1 MKKILL
7 VALAAA
13 TMVGCAQNEEIENAA
28 TSKEMKF
35 GTAVMKTTRAGVI
48 TNTGFKNFN
57 LYAVNGTEVIID
69 DKGFTKTDQ
78 TWEADGGLKFYWPND
93 ENVSFYGYSAETIGN
108 VTFAKATPSL
118 TYTVNTVLADQE
130 DLLVASLT
138 TKQSA
143 NAGGKIDIPFTHALS
158 KMSIKIK
165 GNDASAVTYAVTGV
179 TINAKA
185 EGTYTYGATPAWT
198 SSATAMDY
206 TLTAPSSVTE
216 TAVAFA
222 SDLMMLP
229 QTGATITVKYTYAV
243 SGSTSIEQTKTLNF
257 PAWEIGSNTAYTL
270 TLDGAK
276 EIVITG
282 SVGAEWDG
290 EDDGTLTE

>member
-7 VALAAA
+7 MALAAA

-28 TSKEMKF
+28 KSKEMKF
-35 GTAVMKTTRAGVI
+35 STAVMRTTRAGVMD
-48 TNTGFKNFN
+48 NAGFEKFK
-57 LYAVNGTEVIID
+57 LYAVSGAEVIID
-69 DKGFTKTDQ
+69 DVAFTRVGQDWTAF
-78 TWEADGGLKFYWPND
+78 ENAKFYWPND
-93 ENVSFYGYSAETIGN
+93 ENVSFYGYSAETIGD
-108 VTFAKATPSL
+108 VTFAKETPAL
-118 TYTVNTVLADQE
+118 TYTVKTTLVEQE

-138 TKQSA
+138 TKQSD
-143 NAGGKIDIPFTHALS
+143 NTDGKINMPFTHALS

-198 SSATAMDY
+198 SSATAIAY
-206 TLTAPSSVTE
+206 TLTAPSSVTG

-282 SVGAEWDG
+282 SVNAEWGG
-290 EDDGTLTE
+290 ENDGTLTE